1 MYTSKVCNLNLYIC
15 FSFISFSESTDL
27 LPEISDFIESVT
39 SMVNITNPNELD
51 SEEVSSINS
60 LRGNLTSRVFS

>member
-1 MYTSKVCNLNLYIC
+1 MQ
-15 FSFISFSESTDL
+15 FEFIYLFFIYFFSESTDL

-51 SEEVSSINS
+51 SEEVSSISS
-60 LRGNLTSRVFS
+60 LRGNLISRVFS

>member
-1 MYTSKVCNLNLYIC
+1 MYTLKVCKLILYI
-15 FSFISFSESTDL
+15 FFLFISFSESTDL

-51 SEEVSSINS
+51 SEEVSTISS
-60 LRGNLTSRVFS
+60 LRGNLILRVFS